1 MHCAHDP
8 GSPLPTHTMQAL
20 LDPSTYDDA
29 ALLSSSCHQVF
40 RAQCALNILS
50 LVHALLSFSVTA
62 SHAFALVFAVIG
74 FAATRTAG
82 PGEGTGR
89 TDEKGPLLDAG
100 LWPLLAAVTLYMALA
115 QLGAF
120 LSALCALGSLG
131 WAALALVLLKTCIT
145 GLQVFAF
152 SRLWLAL
159 STDSL
164 KSRSSFY
171 INILILN
178 RKEVIED
185 KMKKKAGKVGGMI
198 LGTILPGNGGRAPLF
213 CVDVGSACCVR
224 VCARARVCVVCV
236 CVHVYGVLV
245 FIQGEK
251 GYRDEG

>member
-1 MHCAHDP
+1 
-8 GSPLPTHTMQAL
+8 MQAL
-20 LDPSTYDDA
+20 LYPSTYDDA

-50 LVHALLSFSVTA
+50 LMHALLSFSVTA
-62 SHAFALVFAVIG
+62 SHAFALIFAAIG

-82 PGEGTGR
+82 PGDGTGR
-89 TDEKGPLLDAG
+89 TGEKGPLLDAG

-131 WAALALVLLKTCIT
+131 SAALILVLLKTGVT

-178 RKEVIED
+178 RKEVIAD

-198 LGTILPGNGGRAPLF
+198 LGKIVQRNLGMEGGRPML
-213 CVDVGSACCVR
+213 CVDICSACCV
-224 VCARARVCVVCV
+224 
-236 CVHVYGVLV
+236 HVYDDVLV

-251 GYRDEG
+251 GYNDGGLTVAIVVRQTVRQTHTTSMWRHYIGF

>member
-1 MHCAHDP
+1 
-8 GSPLPTHTMQAL
+8 MQAL

-198 LGTILPGNGGRAPLF
+198 LGTRRMDGGRAPLF

-224 VCARARVCVVCV
+224 VCVACVCMCVCARARACVCVCV